1 VLKDAHI
8 LQIDPYI
15 ISIYIDH
22 ILAYRVE
29 PHFYNVE
36 VFNLFRINKPKQD
49 IYFISHHCTQY
60 GYETKYEQNN
70 KTEFN

>member
-1 VLKDAHI
+1 VLIDAHI
-8 LQIDPYI
+8 LQIDPVSTYF
-15 ISIYIDH
+15 H
-22 ILAYRVE
+22 ILAYRIE